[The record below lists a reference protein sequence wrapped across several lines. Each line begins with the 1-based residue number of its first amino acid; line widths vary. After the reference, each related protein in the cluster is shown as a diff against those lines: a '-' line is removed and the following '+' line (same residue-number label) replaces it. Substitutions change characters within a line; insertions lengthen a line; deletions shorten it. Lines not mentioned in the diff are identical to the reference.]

1 MWSTP
6 NTARKSERIDEETA
20 VNRFKILRYS
30 PGEGSRWREYQVET
44 KAGASV
50 LEGLQTIRADQDPTL
65 AYRFACRSSV
75 CGSCAML
82 IDGRPKLACQTKI
95 EQLKGEN
102 IVVAPLPGLPVI
114 KDLVVDMD
122 PFWNAYRRVMPWL
135 VEKADA
141 KNITVTKTVSDIMEK
156 FYSCIL
162 CAACFAACP
171 EAGQKHTYLGPMSLM
186 EGYRLYCDPRDDA
199 KDERRKI
206 LGGPDGVWG
215 CHGAFACIDA
225 CPWDLAPV
233 EFSAELRLKL
243 MGEKFSRLKKAFG
256 QA

>member
-1 MWSTP
+1 MVTEF
-6 NTARKSERIDEETA
+6 R
-20 VNRFKILRYS
+20 VFRYS
-30 PGEGSRWREYQVET
+30 PGRGNRWQEYRVET
-44 KAGASV
+44 RAGASV
-50 LEGLQTIRADQDPTL
+50 LEGLQTIRADLDPTL

-82 IDGRPKLACQTKI
+82 IDGQPRLACQTRI
-95 EQLKGEN
+95 QQLKGSC

-114 KDLVVDMD
+114 KDLVVDME
-122 PFWNAYRRVMPWL
+122 PFWTAYRRVMPWL
-135 VEKADA
+135 VEKTGA
-141 KNITVTKTVSDIMEK
+141 KDMTITKAVSDVMEK

-171 EAGQKHTYLGPMSLM
+171 EAGGKHTYLGPMSLM
-186 EGYRLYCDPRDDA
+186 EGYRLYLDPRDA
-199 KDERRKI
+199 AGEERRKI
-206 LGGPDGVWG
+206 LSGPDGVWG

-233 EFSAELRLKL
+233 EFSAQLRLKL
-243 MGEKFSRLKKAFG
+243 VGEKFSWLKKAFG